1 MQKRKKCVILKLNTR
16 DSKLIQTQYFFL
28 ENRCMIQGI
37 SPPITRSEEDFDPG
51 AKYHVAGSVPYVRF
65 VLIYCFYFQISG
77 ITVYTVIN
85 LIK

>member
-1 MQKRKKCVILKLNTR
+1 
-16 DSKLIQTQYFFL
+16 
-28 ENRCMIQGI
+28 MIQGI